1 MKKKYHIENLDC
13 AHCAANLENA
23 LKKVAGVENL
33 RIQFV
38 AKILELEA
46 PDHAF
51 EKIFRLVVEEAKKIE
66 PDVII
71 SKKKEKIEKNQLSEL
86 LLISVSALLF
96 IFAKI
101 LGEKISSLPFPQFFL
116 FLPAYLLCGWEVIK
130 KAVFGLFHGRI
141 FDENFLMTLATFGA
155 FAIGEGS
162 EGVMVMLLYRLGE
175 FFQDLAVSRSHKTI
189 ADLMD
194 IHPDHA
200 TMLVDGNE
208 TKVHPEDVPVGA
220 LILIKPGEKIP
231 LDGVVLRGSS
241 LLDTAVLTGE
251 SLPREVNEGDSV
263 YSGCINMNGVLTV
276 RVESVFG
283 ESTAEKILDLIT
295 SATDGKSKAER
306 FITRFSRIYTPVIV
320 ILALSIALIPPL
332 FGGDFS
338 LWLHKAITCLV
349 ISCPCAL
356 VISVPLSFFCGI
368 GSAGR
373 VGILIKSADS
383 LERLTQSDFCIF
395 DKTGTLTKGVF
406 KVSAVHPEWL
416 DEEKL
421 LEIAATCE
429 HYSNHPISLSL
440 KKAYQGEIDQKRIGK
455 IYEIPG
461 EGISAFIDGTEY
473 FVGNEKLME
482 KEEISLT
489 PCEKCDHTGKTV
501 HVAKKGE
508 YLGHIVI
515 SDQIRPDSKAAV
527 AALKKM
533 GIVNI
538 ALLSGD
544 SKHTAEKIGKSIDI
558 SRIYGDLLPEDK
570 YRLMEEMK
578 QESEKGIIFV
588 GDGIN
593 DAPVLAKADV
603 GIAMGGIGT
612 DAAVEAADVVLMDDK
627 PSKVALAIK
636 IAKKTL
642 SIVRE
647 NIILSVGIKLF
658 VLIPN
663 IFLGEESVPL
673 WLAIFADVGVCLL
686 AVLNAT
692 RAFYIPKK
700 EKKHR

>member
-1 MKKKYHIENLDC
+1 MKKTYHIENLDC

-23 LKKVAGVENL
+23 LNKIEGVESI

-38 AKILELEA
+38 AKKIELEA
-46 PDHAF
+46 PDHIF
-51 EKIFRLVVEEAKKIE
+51 EKVYRRVAEEARKIE
-66 PDVII
+66 PDIII
-71 SKKKEKIEKNQLSEL
+71 SKKKEKIEKDQLSEL
-86 LLISVSALLF
+86 LVILFSMLLF
-96 IFAKI
+96 VFAKI
-101 LGEKISSLPFPQFFL
+101 GEEHLPSLPFPHWLL
-116 FLPAYLLCGWEVIK
+116 FIPAYLLSGWEVIK
-130 KAVFGLFHGRI
+130 KSFWGIFHGRI

-155 FAIGEGS
+155 FAIGEGG
-162 EGVMVMLLYRLGE
+162 EGVAVMLLYRIGE
-175 FFQDLAVSRSHKTI
+175 FFQELAVSRSHKSI
-189 ADLMD
+189 AELMD

-200 TMLVDGNE
+200 TLLEDGE
-208 TKVHPEDVPVGA
+208 EKEVHPDQVPVGA
-220 LILIKPGEKIP
+220 LILVKPGEKLP
-231 LDGVVLRGSS
+231 LDGVIVKGSS
-241 LLDTAVLTGE
+241 FLDTAVLTGE
-251 SLPREVNEGDSV
+251 SLPREVGEGDRV

-276 RVESVFG
+276 RVESTFG
-283 ESTAEKILDLIT
+283 ESTVKKILDLID

-306 FITRFSRIYTPVIV
+306 FITRFSKIYTPVIV
-320 ILALSIALIPPL
+320 ILALALVIIPPL

-373 VGILIKSADS
+373 VGILIKSANT
-383 LERLTQSDFCIF
+383 LERLTKADSCVF
-395 DKTGTLTKGVF
+395 DKTGTLTKGNFQVT
-406 KVSAVHPEWL
+406 AIHPEVWS
-416 DEEKL
+416 EEKL

-440 KKAYQGEIDQKRIGK
+440 KKAFQGDIDKQRIGR
-455 IYEIPG
+455 IEEIPG
-461 EGISAFIDGTEY
+461 EGIRAFIDDAEY

-482 KEEISLT
+482 KEGISLT
-489 PCEKCDHTGKTV
+489 PCKICDHTGKTV
-501 HVAKKGE
+501 HIGKKGE

-515 SDQIRPDSKAAV
+515 SDQLRPDAEDAILS
-527 AALKKM
+527 LKKM
-533 GIVNI
+533 GVLNI
-538 ALLSGD
+538 SLLSGD
-544 SKHTAEKIGKSIDI
+544 SQNTAQKIGQSLGITN
-558 SRIYGDLLPEDK
+558 IYGDLLPKDK
-570 YRLMEEMK
+570 YQMLEK
-578 QESEKGIIFV
+578 IKKESKEGIIFV

-627 PSKVALAIK
+627 PSKVSLAIK

-642 SIVRE
+642 AIVRE
-647 NIILSVGIKLF
+647 NIFLSVGIKLF

-700 EKKHR
+700 EKKKK

>member
-1 MKKKYHIENLDC
+1 MKKTYQIENLDC

-23 LKKVAGVENL
+23 LKKIEDVENL

-38 AKILELEA
+38 SKKMELEA

-51 EKIFRLVVEEAKKIE
+51 EKVFRRVVEEAKKIE
-66 PDVII
+66 PDIII
-71 SKKKEKIEKNQLSEL
+71 SKKKERIEKDQLSEI
-86 LLISVSALLF
+86 LLIAISALLF
-96 IFAKI
+96 VLAKI
-101 LGEKISSLPFPQFFL
+101 AEENLPSLPFPPFL
-116 FLPAYLLCGWEVIK
+116 LFIPAYLLCGWEVIK
-130 KAVFGLFHGRI
+130 KAFLGIFHGRF

-155 FAIGEGS
+155 FFIGEGG
-162 EGVMVMLLYRLGE
+162 EGVMVMLLYRIGE
-175 FFQDLAVSRSHKTI
+175 FFQDLAVSKSHKSI

-200 TMLVDGNE
+200 TLLIEGE
-208 TKVHPEDVPVGA
+208 EKEVHPEEVPVGA
-220 LILIKPGEKIP
+220 LILIRPGEKVP
-231 LDGVVLRGSS
+231 LDGIITNGNSF
-241 LLDTAVLTGE
+241 LDTAVLTGE
-251 SLPREVNEGDSV
+251 SLPKEVGEGDPV
-263 YSGCINMNGVLTV
+263 YSGCINMNGALTV

-283 ESTAEKILDLIT
+283 ESTAEKILDLID

-306 FITRFSRIYTPVIV
+306 FITRFSRIYTPAVV
-320 ILALSIALIPPL
+320 ILALALAIIPPL
-332 FGGDFS
+332 FGGNFS

-373 VGILIKSADS
+373 VGILIKSANS
-383 LERLTQSDFCIF
+383 LEKLTKSDFCIF

-406 KVSAVHPEWL
+406 KVSAIHPEWL

-440 KKAYQGEIDQKRIGK
+440 KKAFQGDIDKKRIGK
-455 IYEIPG
+455 IEELPG
-461 EGISAFIDGTEY
+461 EGVRAFIDNTEY

-482 KEEISLT
+482 KEGISLT

-501 HVAKKGE
+501 HVGKKGE

-515 SDQIRPDSKAAV
+515 SDQLRPDAKGAV
-527 AALKKM
+527 SSLKKM
-533 GIVNI
+533 GIMNI

-544 SKHTAEKIGKSIDI
+544 SKFAAEKIGKNLGI

-570 YRLMEEMK
+570 YRLLKKMK
-578 QESEKGIIFV
+578 QDSSKGIIFV

-593 DAPVLAKADV
+593 DAPVLRVADV

-612 DAAVEAADVVLMDDK
+612 DAAVEAAEVVLMDDK

-642 SIVRE
+642 AIVRE
-647 NIILSVGIKLF
+647 NIFLSVGIKLF

-700 EKKHR
+700 EKREK